1 MGKIGKNSLDIQ
13 ESNRLSILRILAGE
27 DVLTRAELSRRT
39 GLKQATITN
48 IINDFL
54 ASGVV
59 SETGAL
65 KGNLGRRSI
74 GIRINAEKFNVVA
87 IKIARRSYS
96 VGIFNIKNQLLEKEY
111 QKLDPAAGASA
122 VLERIVSDAR
132 SLMQK
137 YGSCCAVG
145 VAVPGPYLR
154 REGRIAVM
162 TEFAGWEKIDICKQL
177 GAAFEQPVFVEH
189 DANAGALGEW
199 SRSANIGRD
208 DVLVHMLASEG
219 IGAGVV
225 IGGKII
231 SGYRGIFGEIGH
243 MSINAMGPR
252 CLCGNRGC
260 LEMYC
265 SALALVRDVQA
276 GLPEHPESSL
286 TSEQKITAEV
296 IFRHMNA
303 GDAYSRSAV
312 LRTGHSL
319 GCGVANLVNIYDPKE
334 IVISDVMSGGG
345 EVMLQAIR
353 EAAKER
359 LLPEVWRDLTIRYS
373 AVPEDLILYGA
384 ASVAIDKILEK
395 TDAFSPSGAD
405 APESKP
411 L

>member
-1 MGKIGKNSLDIQ
+1 
-13 ESNRLSILRILAGE
+13 
-27 DVLTRAELSRRT
+27 
-39 GLKQATITN
+39 
-48 IINDFL
+48 
-54 ASGVV
+54 
-59 SETGAL
+59 
-65 KGNLGRRSI
+65 
-74 GIRINAEKFNVVA
+74 
-87 IKIARRSYS
+87 
-96 VGIFNIKNQLLEKEY
+96 
-111 QKLDPAAGASA
+111 
-122 VLERIVSDAR
+122 
-132 SLMQK
+132 
-137 YGSCCAVG
+137 
-145 VAVPGPYLR
+145 
-154 REGRIAVM
+154 
-162 TEFAGWEKIDICKQL
+162 
-177 GAAFEQPVFVEH
+177 
-189 DANAGALGEW
+189 
-199 SRSANIGRD
+199 
-208 DVLVHMLASEG
+208 
-219 IGAGVV
+219 
-225 IGGKII
+225 
-231 SGYRGIFGEIGH
+231 
-243 MSINAMGPR
+243 MS
-252 CLCGNRGC
+252 

>member
-1 MGKIGKNSLDIQ
+1 M
-13 ESNRLSILRILAGE
+13 
-27 DVLTRAELSRRT
+27 
-39 GLKQATITN
+39 
-48 IINDFL
+48 
-54 ASGVV
+54 
-59 SETGAL
+59 
-65 KGNLGRRSI
+65 
-74 GIRINAEKFNVVA
+74 
-87 IKIARRSYS
+87 
-96 VGIFNIKNQLLEKEY
+96 
-111 QKLDPAAGASA
+111 DPAAGASA

-208 DVLVHMLASEG
+208 DVLVHLLASEG

-384 ASVAIDKILEK
+384 ASVAIDKIPEK